1 MCWKRLCWLG
11 SESTGFNVD
20 KFRHFWSLG
29 EMSPQVAPCQP
40 RAETDASAV
49 SSVAHAEG
57 CFSVALQVQRPTVD
71 AHMFLQV
78 R

>member
-1 MCWKRLCWLG
+1 MLKAVLVTVG
-11 SESTGFNVD
+11 SESAGFNVD
-20 KFRHFWSLG
+20 KFSHFWSLG

-49 SSVAHAEG
+49 SSVAHAVG
-57 CFSVALQVQRPTVD
+57 CFSVALQVQKPTVD
-71 AHMFLQV
+71 AHVFLQV